1 MEVWLR
7 MELDDENDM
16 EEKVGIGGECK
27 DLFLLCAGSVELLVR
42 APCAAIICD
51 L

>member
-16 EEKVGIGGECK
+16 EENVGIGSCK
-27 DLFLLCAGSVELLVR
+27 DLFLRCAGNVEQLVR
-42 APCAAIICD
+42 ALCAAIICD